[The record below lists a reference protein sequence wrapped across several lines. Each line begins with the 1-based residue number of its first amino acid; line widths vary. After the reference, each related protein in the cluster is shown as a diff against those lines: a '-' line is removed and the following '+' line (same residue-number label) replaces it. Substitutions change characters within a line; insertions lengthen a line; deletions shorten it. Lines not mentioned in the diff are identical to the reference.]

1 MTDFTHI
8 RELLAKATPG
18 PWEWRTDQFQPHV
31 EHQWTISPGV
41 LAADYSN
48 GTPGG
53 DEIDRANAA
62 LITALRNNAE
72 AMLDRI
78 EKLEAVAEAAR
89 ICVKGHVSVI
99 RQADAEHDVRKA
111 LKALDSEAS

>member
-18 PWEWRTDQFQPHV
+18 EWYNDDV
-31 EHQWTISPGV
+31 DIWYG
-41 LAADYSN
+41 AADRYNPDATLLGLSPKDLN
-48 GTPGG
+48 
-53 DEIDRANAA
+53 

-78 EKLEAVAEAAR
+78 EELEASLRRVDVGLTKAIDMDNAFSLDDMATQAR
-89 ICVKGHVSVI
+89 DLC
-99 RQADAEHDVRKA
+99 RE
-111 LKALDSEAS
+111 LLDSKAS